1 MRSGSDACPK
11 LVTSGFVALD
21 VILGQPPRVA
31 AGGTAANVAAAT
43 ASFGWDARVVG
54 TLGDD
59 AAGRY
64 IQTDL
69 ISAGVDVD
77 DLRLLSAW
85 TTPVVLQE
93 SVGDDHVWRFICPE
107 CGNRFAK
114 HRPSPAAQAYDLIS
128 KMPAPDV
135 FFFDRTSLYTLA
147 LAERWRSAGAIVVFE
162 PSGLGRSHLFDRA
175 ITLAHVIKYSSQRA
189 NAFEERLD
197 TSRATLVRTEG
208 AAGASFRVAGDGRWH
223 FSAPAP
229 LYAEVDTAGAGDWTT
244 AGLLN
249 ALMRHGVSHEI
260 SDRTRDVTLL
270 SVALAEAQQ
279 WGAKACGWQGA
290 RPIVAPGAAPA
301 ARVPN
306 LYCGVS

>member
-1 MRSGSDACPK
+1 MRSGSEAYPK

-21 VILGQPPRVA
+21 VILGHPPRVA

-64 IQTDL
+64 VQTDL
-69 ISAGVDVD
+69 ISAGVNVD
-77 DLRLLSAW
+77 DLRLHSAW

-93 SVGDDHVWRFICPE
+93 SVGNDHVWRFVCPE

-114 HRPSPAAQAYDLIS
+114 HRPSPVAQAHELIS
-128 KMPAPDV
+128 KMPAPNV

-147 LAERWRSAGAIVVFE
+147 LAEQWRSAGAIIVFE

-175 ITLAHVIKYSSQRA
+175 ITLAHVVKYSSQRA
-189 NAFEERLD
+189 SAFEERLAA
-197 TSRATLVRTEG
+197 SRATQIRTEG
-208 AAGASFRVAGDGRWH
+208 AAGASFRMGGDGKWH
-223 FSAPAP
+223 FSAPVP
-229 LYAEVDTAGAGDWTT
+229 VYSEVDTAGAGDWTT
-244 AGLLN
+244 AGFLD
-249 ALMRHGVSHEI
+249 ALMRRGMLPGNA
-260 SDRTRDVTLL
+260 DRTRDVALL
-270 SVALAEAQQ
+270 SAALGEAQQ

-290 RPIVAPGAAPA
+290 RPILAPGVGPD